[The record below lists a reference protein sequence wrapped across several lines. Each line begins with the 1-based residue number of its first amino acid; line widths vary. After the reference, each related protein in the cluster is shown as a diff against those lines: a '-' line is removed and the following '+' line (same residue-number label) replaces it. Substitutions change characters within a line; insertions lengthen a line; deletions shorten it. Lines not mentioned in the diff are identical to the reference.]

1 MLNHETVFYVDPN
14 PKSRRL
20 LTGVMKSCELEVVS
34 AGDPI
39 EALSR
44 IRKHSFDLVLLAYQM
59 PQMNGPQL
67 AEEIKCARP
76 DLPVVL
82 ISGLSALPPFELIF
96 VDAHVGRGSTLDD
109 LIDTMRR
116 LIRSRDSFAEDR
128 PIASLQTNSASEHGL
143 FR

>member
-44 IRKHSFDLVLLAYQM
+44 IRKNSFDLALLAYQM

-109 LIDTMRR
+109 LIDTVRR
-116 LIRSRDSFAEDR
+116 LIRSRYSFADDR
-128 PIASLQTNSASEHGL
+128 PIASLQTNSASEYGL